1 MILLRHSEAEGDT
14 SLHGAIYRELFR
26 SLTTGTLRSGA
37 ASAIDLPRPLARSLV
52 HFLSLLS
59 IATYLR
65 EDHDLAD
72 QLAGAVARWFAALWH
87 EFERTER
94 TREDLFAPLPPVESL
109 SPAALT
115 RAVST
120 IESLRPSVRDR
131 WSRIR
136 RRIERVTA
144 EAPPER
150 ERSLA
155 AIRAEIESLYHRA
168 TRVDAELR
176 QERALRQVVTPL
188 ADHLNETIPDVT
200 RLTGAVQRH
209 FRTPVQWD
217 IFDTTWRN
225 IDLSV
230 LERAFAIYDADAGL
244 QRLSELI
251 VQGSPTRGSDAPGQ
265 RQGLDKRAAE
275 TVRHRSHGTNRPP
288 LNRDRTL
295 EAVVPAEVA
304 LLAADDTAA
313 LFEQRLADGGL
324 LSYRSIPPTARH
336 GDGTIE
342 EAPPFVPSE
351 GGHHRSPV
359 ILCVD
364 TSGSMKG
371 LPERVAAA
379 FTLGVLRHAFSRH
392 RPFRILAF
400 QNGLR
405 EVAWSPIDETPTD
418 AGEQP
423 SLSAPIRIPEDLLL
437 DLTEM
442 LHTELEGGTDT
453 TPVLERALAIVDAIP
468 DDPTDLVVI
477 SDITT
482 PKITPSHLNRLYAHQ
497 RLRRLRFHALTINRN
512 PMSDPLNVFDY
523 RWHYRDTDPPNGG
536 VDIDSIRGVYLTP

>member
-1 MILLRHSEAEGDT
+1 MRHSEADGDT

-26 SLTTGTLRSGA
+26 SLTTGTPRSGA
-37 ASAIDLPRPLARSLV
+37 ASAIDLPRPIARSLV

-87 EFERTER
+87 EFERAER
-94 TREDLFAPLPPVESL
+94 SREDLVAPLPPVESL

-115 RAVST
+115 RAVSA

-144 EAPPER
+144 EAPPVR

-155 AIRAEIESLYHRA
+155 AIRAEIESLYRRA
-168 TRVDAELR
+168 TRADAELR

-188 ADHLNETIPDVT
+188 ADHLNETIPDVIG
-200 RLTGAVQRH
+200 LTGAVQRH

-217 IFDTTWRN
+217 LFDTTWRN
-225 IDLSV
+225 IDLSIV
-230 LERAFAIYDADAGL
+230 ERAFAIYDADAGL

-251 VQGSPTRGSDAPGQ
+251 VQGSPARGSDSPGR
-265 RQGLDKRAAE
+265 RQGRDTRAAE
-275 TVRHRSHGTNRPP
+275 AVRHRSHGTSGPP
-288 LNRDRTL
+288 LKRDRTL

-324 LSYRSIPPTARH
+324 LSYRSIPPAARH

-342 EAPPFVPSE
+342 EAPAAVPSD
-351 GGHHRSPV
+351 GSHHPSPV

-379 FTLGVLRHAFSRH
+379 FTLGVLRHAFSRR

-405 EVAWSPIDETPTD
+405 EVAWSPIDETPSD

-423 SLSAPIRIPEDLLL
+423 SLSAPIRIPEELLL

-453 TPVLERALAIVDAIP
+453 TPVLERALAIVDAKH